1 MSEYIASVQRY
12 DLDLRF
18 QKNSASIESFDSDLT
33 QLLRR
38 YSMFAF
44 CDNLEELDTSLL
56 NTESVVDYTDMFR
69 GCKALTQLDLCR
81 FSLQNAKRTRGMF
94 LGCTSLKEIL
104 TTKLF
109 DTQDVLDGY
118 KMFERCISLPNY
130 RNNIL
135 VQSVMARPVKDGGYL
150 TMTSKRVLAQDL
162 KALQS

>member
-1 MSEYIASVQRY
+1 
-12 DLDLRF
+12 
-18 QKNSASIESFDSDLT
+18 
-33 QLLRR
+33 
-38 YSMFAF
+38 
-44 CDNLEELDTSLL
+44 
-56 NTESVVDYTDMFR
+56 MFR

-81 FSLQNAKRTRGMF
+81 FSLQSAKRTRGMF

-118 KMFERCISLPNY
+118 KMFERCINLPNY

-135 VQSVMARPVKDGGYL
+135 VQSAMARPIKDGGYL

>member
-1 MSEYIASVQRY
+1 MKQCTITHEGETCIVVWLRMPPINNLFLFLVHTEQGGVVEPITVPVAIP
-12 DLDLRF
+12 LDENKCCFLPEF
-18 QKNSASIESFDSDLT
+18 NGE
-33 QLLRR
+33 
-38 YSMFAF
+38 
-44 CDNLEELDTSLL
+44 
-56 NTESVVDYTDMFR
+56 
-69 GCKALTQLDLCR
+69 ALAQLDLCR
-81 FSLQNAKRTRGMF
+81 FSLQSAKRTRGMF

-135 VQSVMARPVKDGGYL
+135 VQSAMARPIKDGGYL